1 MLAPAEWLG
10 KSEVRED
17 FSRAAPFT
25 FRPPPINF
33 LGMRTDGAPAE
44 ELRELRDQVKRC
56 IDYRAFY
63 LRYCPEARQHGARLQ
78 SLCTIPA
85 HAHSGK
91 GHPSLSIDLQ
101 QGLFNCFSRD
111 EGGDAITFYELMH
124 GVSFARAVRELA
136 RELGLDGRKGRRP
149 SLASRAAPDA
159 SEGESFEP
167 LDAEQTAAVCARFL
181 EICRA
186 EDQLEGVAYLARR
199 GIDAGTARRAGV
211 TYFPR
216 RAYRRVMRR
225 TADSFPVET
234 LRRAGLFNRKEHL
247 TFYHHRLL
255 FPFYVGGRPLYLQ
268 ARTTAAGVEP
278 RWHNMRGPVPTLY
291 NADSLGALPSG
302 SVLYLVEGF
311 TDTLT
316 LLAHG
321 FAAVGLV
328 GAGGLKGEWLAP
340 LGRFRVVAALDPD
353 AAGRRAAARYREL
366 FHTRGLRLAV
376 IELPSDLNDLFR
388 QHPAA
393 ALELELLTERALE
406 ERDGG
411 GRP

>member
-1 MLAPAEWLG
+1 MPPARPEPGGTPLA
-10 KSEVRED
+10 RE
-17 FSRAAPFT
+17 R
-25 FRPPPINF
+25 
-33 LGMRTDGAPAE
+33 
-44 ELRELRDQVKRC
+44 LRQLRDEIKRV

-63 LRYCPEARQHGARLQ
+63 LRYCPDARASGARLHA
-78 SLCTIPA
+78 LCPIPA

-149 SLASRAAPDA
+149 SLAAASAPDA
-159 SEGESFEP
+159 SEAEESFEP
-167 LDAEQTAAVCARFL
+167 LEAEPAAAVCAHFL

-186 EDQLEGVAYLARR
+186 EDQLEGTAYLARR
-199 GIDAGTARRAGV
+199 GIDAATARRAGV

-216 RAYRRVMRR
+216 RAYRRVMRSMS
-225 TADSFPVET
+225 DGFSVET

-255 FPFYVGGRPLYLQ
+255 FPFYVGGRPRYLQ

-278 RWHNMRGPVPTLY
+278 RWHNMRGPVPALY
-291 NADSLGALPSG
+291 NTDSLPGLPSD
-302 SVLYLVEGF
+302 SIVYLVEGF

-316 LLAHG
+316 LLGRG
-321 FAAVGLV
+321 FNAVGLV
-328 GAGGLKGEWLAP
+328 GAGGLKEEWLAP

-366 FHTRGLRLAV
+366 FHARGLGLAV
-376 IELPSDLNDLFR
+376 IELPSDINDLFR
-388 QHPAA
+388 HHPAA

-406 ERDGG
+406 DVDSGQ
-411 GRP
+411 